1 MMMISRNRCVGC
13 GMCASVCPADAV
25 YVDTEKGF
33 AVFKEDK
40 CINCHV
46 CIENCTQNA
55 IKDVKEELVFA
66 IGTDDGKTIKNDD
79 HFGMSKIF
87 QIWKYTDGELI
98 FQEERVNVKYEEDET
113 RIHGD
118 PNKAKATSSV
128 LGSVDVLV
136 GKMMGPNIVRLQKKF
151 VPIIVRESAIDET
164 LEILKENLIEIIEEK
179 EEKERR
185 GLILK

>member
-13 GMCASVCPADAV
+13 GMCASGCSVNAI

-33 AVFKEDK
+33 AVFREDK
-40 CINCHV
+40 CIDCCV
-46 CIENCTQNA
+46 CIQNCPQNA
-55 IKDVKEELVFA
+55 IKDVREELLFA
-66 IGTDDGKTIKNDD
+66 IGTDDGKTIKQGD

-87 QIWKYTDGELI
+87 QIWRYSNGELI
-98 FQEERVNVKYEEDET
+98 FKEERKNVKYQEDET

-128 LGSVDVLV
+128 LGGVDVLV

-151 VPIIVRESAIDET
+151 VPIIVRQSRINET
-164 LEILKENLIEIIEEK
+164 LEILKENIIEIIEEK
-179 EEKERR
+179 EKKERR